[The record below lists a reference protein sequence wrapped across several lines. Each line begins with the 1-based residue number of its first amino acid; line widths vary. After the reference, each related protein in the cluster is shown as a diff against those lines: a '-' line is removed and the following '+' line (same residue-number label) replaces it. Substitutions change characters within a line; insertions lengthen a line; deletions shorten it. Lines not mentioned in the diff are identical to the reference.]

1 MTVSAQYEDGP
12 PEGMT
17 ELRSDPIFLSQFLRL
32 ALPPIDAVAT
42 GDDEAASTTVQTPGG
57 AAYMPP
63 SVGTPAAL
71 KTFPKLEPWISEK
84 TGKPFVQDL
93 TTMLS
98 NMDEVS
104 AIYSLSL
111 PPPFPPKKERERVK
125 ERERETYY

>member
-42 GDDEAASTTVQTPGG
+42 GDDEAASTNAQTPSGG
-57 AAYMPP
+57 AYMPP

-71 KTFPKLEPWISEK
+71 KTLPKLEPWISEK
-84 TGKPFVQDL
+84 TGKPFIQDL
-93 TTMLS
+93 ITMIS
-98 NMDEVS
+98 NMDEVRF
-104 AIYSLSL
+104 IY
-111 PPPFPPKKERERVK
+111 
-125 ERERETYY
+125 